1 LGTDPFQ
8 PSAFFPLARI
18 SGVSGGKLAGSEEL
32 EVIDHFGFVEGVE
45 GLVIAARGNNGMGI
59 RRRMG

>member
-1 LGTDPFQ
+1 M
-8 PSAFFPLARI
+8 
-18 SGVSGGKLAGSEEL
+18 SGGKLAGSEEL